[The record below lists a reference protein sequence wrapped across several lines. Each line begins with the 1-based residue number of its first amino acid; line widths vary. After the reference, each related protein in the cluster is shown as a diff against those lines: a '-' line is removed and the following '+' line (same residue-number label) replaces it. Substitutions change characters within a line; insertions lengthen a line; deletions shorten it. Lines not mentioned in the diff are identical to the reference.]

1 MADETI
7 LKGWE
12 LLMLIMMIVGCS
24 MIVGA
29 GC

>member
-12 LLMLIMMIVGCS
+12 LFMLIMMIVGCS
-24 MIVGA
+24 MVVGA

>member
-24 MIVGA
+24 MIVGS